1 MKSLALKQKILDGGL
16 DQWFVRLYSQEQV
29 SDQRRRYCEALDR
42 FSEIFGEDRDVR
54 IYSAP
59 GRTEVSGNHTDHNNG
74 KVLAA
79 SVNLDVIAIA
89 SINSD
94 NTVRLQS
101 KGYPMDTISLSDL
114 EMKREEINHS
124 ASLIR
129 GMAKKFTL
137 EGHRIGGF
145 DAYTTSDVLKGSGL
159 SSSAA
164 FEVLVGTM
172 MSYLFNEGSVDSI
185 EIAQC
190 AQYAENV
197 YFGKPSG
204 LMDQMASSVG
214 GMIAIDFADTENPVI
229 RQVKFDFEAL
239 GCALCIVDTGGN
251 HADLTHEYAAIPG
264 EMKKVAAVFGRQT
277 LRGISMDELLQ
288 KAGEVRKKCGD
299 RALLRALHFL
309 AENDRVDGIVVAL
322 EAEDYS
328 CFLEFI
334 TKSGN
339 SSFRYLQN
347 VYANGAPEEQ
357 GLSVALFLAERFLN
371 GQGACRVHGGG
382 FGGTTQNFVPLDRV
396 DDFRTMM
403 EGVFG
408 KGCCH
413 ILSIR
418 PVGGV
423 EIAN

>member
-1 MKSLALKQKILDGGL
+1 
-16 DQWFVRLYSQEQV
+16 
-29 SDQRRRYCEALDR
+29 
-42 FSEIFGEDRDVR
+42 
-54 IYSAP
+54 
-59 GRTEVSGNHTDHNNG
+59 
-74 KVLAA
+74 
-79 SVNLDVIAIA
+79 
-89 SINSD
+89 
-94 NTVRLQS
+94 
-101 KGYPMDTISLSDL
+101 
-114 EMKREEINHS
+114 
-124 ASLIR
+124 
-129 GMAKKFTL
+129 MAKKFTL
-137 EGHRIGGF
+137 QGHRIGGF

-185 EIAQC
+185 EIAKY

-251 HADLTHEYAAIPG
+251 HADLTDEYAAIPE
-264 EMKKVAAVFGRQT
+264 EMKKVAVVFGRRT

-309 AENDRVDGIVVAL
+309 AENDRVDGIVDAL

-423 EIAN
+423 EITN